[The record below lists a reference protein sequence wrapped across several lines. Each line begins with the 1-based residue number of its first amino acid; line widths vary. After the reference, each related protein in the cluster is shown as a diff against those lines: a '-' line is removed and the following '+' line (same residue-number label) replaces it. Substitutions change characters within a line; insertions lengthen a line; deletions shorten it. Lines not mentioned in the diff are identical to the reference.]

1 MIGWDHMKEMFTMW
15 RHTNMVV
22 LTALSAAIYA
32 ALLIPFQSIPIIPG
46 HVSLRVAD
54 VVPIALAVL
63 FGPAGAWGSAI
74 GNLIGDFFGT
84 LSPGAIGGFVSQL
97 FGGLITYKLW
107 GALGARRQDLAIDV
121 STRRRLGRLLTIAVV
136 KSLWQPLMLT
146 FWVALLL
153 RLVPAKPYS
162 VAVIAS
168 GLVMSL
174 IGGPIILRILAPRI
188 KKWGLLWTDIMEPD
202 EVSKGS
208 SPKVGIILVIGGS
221 ALGAATLYAMIFLSG
236 LPLTDPLVRYSP
248 IPFIAAVIA
257 GVCMLGG
264 RNQVEAAREEDLE
277 QERSLSGP
285 TPPRT
290 TA

>member
-1 MIGWDHMKEMFTMW
+1 MKEMFTMW

-46 HVSLRVAD
+46 HASLRVAD
-54 VVPIALAVL
+54 IVPMALAIL

-97 FGGLITYKLW
+97 VGGMITYKLW
-107 GALGARRQDLAIDV
+107 GALGALRNDVEIDLGSRSRVIRFV
-121 STRRRLGRLLTIAVV
+121 TVAVV
-136 KSLWQPLMLT
+136 KSLWQPLILT
-146 FWVALLL
+146 FWVGLLL
-153 RLVPAKPYS
+153 RLAPAKPYS
-162 VAVIAS
+162 IAVILS

-188 KKWGLLWTDIMEPD
+188 RKWGLLWTEIMEPE
-202 EVSKGS
+202 EVSEGFH
-208 SPKVGIILVIGGS
+208 PKVGIALVIGG
-221 ALGAATLYAMIFLSG
+221 AVLGAATLYVMLFFSG
-236 LPLTDPLVRYSP
+236 LALTDAIVRFSP
-248 IPFIAAVIA
+248 IVFILAVMV

-264 RNQVEAAREEDLE
+264 RNQVEAARRTELEE
-277 QERSLSGP
+277 ERSL

-290 TA
+290 GA

>member
-1 MIGWDHMKEMFTMW
+1 MREMFTMW

-54 VVPIALAVL
+54 IVPMALALL

-97 FGGLITYKLW
+97 FAGLITYKLW
-107 GALGARRQDLAIDV
+107 GALGQRRKDYAIDV
-121 STRRRLGRLLTIAVV
+121 NSGHRLTRFVAIAVT

-146 FWVALLL
+146 FWVALVL

-188 KKWGLLWTDIMEPD
+188 KKWGLLWTEIMEPE
-202 EVSKGS
+202 EVSKGFY
-208 SPKVGIILVIGGS
+208 PKVGIVLVVGGS
-221 ALGAATLYAMIFLSG
+221 ALGAATLYFMLFLSG
-236 LPLTDPLVRYSP
+236 LPLTDPLVRFSP
-248 IPFIAAVIA
+248 LIFIVAVIV

-264 RNQVEAAREEDLE
+264 RNQVEAARRADLE
-277 QERSLSGP
+277 QERSL

-290 TA
+290 SG

>member
-1 MIGWDHMKEMFTMW
+1 MKEMFTMW

-46 HVSLRVAD
+46 HASLRVAD
-54 VVPIALAVL
+54 IVPMALALL

-97 FGGLITYKLW
+97 FAGLVTYKLW
-107 GALGARRQDLAIDV
+107 GALAQRSKSFDIDV
-121 STRRRLGRLLTIAVV
+121 NSRGRFLRFVVIAVV
-136 KSLWQPLMLT
+136 KSLWQPLILT

-162 VAVIAS
+162 IAVILS
-168 GLVMSL
+168 GLVMSV

-188 KKWGLLWTDIMEPD
+188 KKWGLLWTDIMEPE
-202 EVSKGS
+202 EVSRGFY
-208 SPKVGIILVIGGS
+208 PKVGIVLVVGG
-221 ALGAATLYAMIFLSG
+221 AVLGAATLYFMVFFSG
-236 LPLTDPLVRYSP
+236 LAPTDPLVRFSP
-248 IPFIAAVIA
+248 LIFIAAVMV

-264 RNQVEAAREEDLE
+264 RNQVEAARQADLE
-277 QERSLSGP
+277 QERSLA
-285 TPPRT
+285 PPRT
-290 TA
+290 SA